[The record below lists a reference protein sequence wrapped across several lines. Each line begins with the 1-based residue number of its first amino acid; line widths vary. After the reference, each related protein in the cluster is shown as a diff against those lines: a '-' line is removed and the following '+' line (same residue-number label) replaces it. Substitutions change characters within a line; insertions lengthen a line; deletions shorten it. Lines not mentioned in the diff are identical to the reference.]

1 MLTLLTG
8 AMLTASCTG
17 WDEHFNV
24 VDTYSDHIE
33 IYAGD
38 VASYVKNASDLTK
51 IASVFDSQAMFDDM
65 YTDRGYTLIVC
76 GDNDFDAAIV
86 GDGAMFAKN
95 CISEYIARQVG
106 PWVWYSN
113 SL

>member
-1 MLTLLTG
+1 MKRTVRYSMLTLLTG

-33 IYAGD
+33 IYDGD
-38 VASYVKNASDLTK
+38 VASYVKNATDLTQIK
-51 IASVFDSQAMFDDM
+51 SVFSNQAMFDDM

-76 GDNDFDAAIV
+76 SDNDFDATMV
-86 GDGAMFAKN
+86 GEEAMFAKN
-95 CISEYIARQVG
+95 SIA
-106 PWVWYSN
+106 PKK
-113 SL
+113 L